1 MFEAVLKSV
10 VGIVVVFVKT
20 VFVVV
25 ASVAFCVFVLVIG
38 NDIGVVVNGCFVFVV
53 DVVVVDV
60 SGLGIVGIVGE
71 AVAVVRF
78 CSVVVGFGFIVKCF
92 NDVSALVIGKIG
104 DCVTFVSICVVL

>member
-38 NDIGVVVNGCFVFVV
+38 NDIGVFVNGCFAFVV

-60 SGLGIVGIVGE
+60 LGLGIVGI
-71 AVAVVRF
+71 VRF
-78 CSVVVGFGFIVKCF
+78 CSVVVGFGVVVKCF
-92 NDVSALVIGKIG
+92 EDVSVLVIGEIG
-104 DCVTFVSICVVL
+104 DCVIIVGNCVVL